1 MQNQHLSFEEFKEL
15 FQDDFDS
22 QEKLMNEYNSFLRT
36 FEQLDQMP
44 VPDLPYREKAMI
56 FRRSWQPRP
65 QKSSLLLTLIT
76 LFRRPA
82 VTFVMGIVLGC
93 TLISAITNGRIDIQK
108 TDLPKTDLPK
118 KVSPDELLKIERN
131 QNKQIYKGR
140 IIKELYPQFE
150 NPKIVVERAEET
162 SEPHRVL
169 HGTLDDGEIYVV
181 WNL

>member
-1 MQNQHLSFEEFKEL
+1 MHNQHWSFEEFKAL
-15 FQDDFDS
+15 FQDSFDS
-22 QEKLMNEYNSFLRT
+22 QEELVTEYNSFLQT
-36 FEQLDQMP
+36 FEQLDQIP
-44 VPDLPYREKAMI
+44 VPDLSYREKDMI
-56 FRRSWQPRP
+56 FRRSWQGRP
-65 QKSSLLLTLIT
+65 QESSLLLTLIS

-82 VTFVMGIVLGC
+82 VTFVLGIVMGFFLV
-93 TLISAITNGRIDIQK
+93 SAIRNGQ
-108 TDLPKTDLPK
+108 TDLPPS
-118 KVSPDELLKIERN
+118 VSPDELLKIEHN
-131 QNKQIYKGR
+131 KNKQIYKGK